1 MTKWTILQIHRLFVV
16 QACNLTVDKPQ
27 HSSNMKLTQTLAIVI
42 LSAGTTLAT
51 IWGYDKITK
60 SDSTYFYQQTKSIDS
75 GKAPAN
81 YAGFNGANSGNAF
94 VDFTPAASAAIP
106 ATVHIKTTIN
116 RTASNN
122 LPKKS
127 PFGDMFDLD
136 DLFGDRARSLPQ
148 MASGSGAIISDD
160 GYIVTNN
167 HVIDG
172 ADDIT
177 VTLSNR
183 RSFKAKLISADPS
196 SDLAL
201 LKIEAKGLPFMLYG
215 NSDEVKVGQW
225 VLALGYPLN
234 LEATVTA
241 GIVSAKG
248 RTLEINSRQSKT
260 PVESFL
266 QTDAAVN
273 PGNSGGPLVNTDGKL
288 IGINSAIA
296 SPTGSYAG
304 YSFTIPVNIVK
315 KIIADMMKFGTVQR
329 AYLGIQY
336 LPENLS
342 EEQKKEQK
350 IPDYEGGVYVKDVLK
365 DGAAFGSGIKSGDV
379 ITGINDISITSG
391 AEMVGQIATY
401 RPGDKIFINYK
412 REGRD
417 FRIPVTLRNST
428 GTMEVVKTSVLDRLG
443 ADLQTLDK
451 DQAKELGVTGGVVI
465 KSIGQRGLL
474 SKVRVQD
481 GFVILKANNDK
492 VNTVDDFRKILDKGD
507 NSVKVEGVYPGY
519 EGVYNF
525 VINMDN
531 ATK

>member
-1 MTKWTILQIHRLFVV
+1 
-16 QACNLTVDKPQ
+16 
-27 HSSNMKLTQTLAIVI
+27 MKFTQVLAIAVI
-42 LSAGTTLAT
+42 SGGTTLAT
-51 IWGYDKITK
+51 IWGYNKITRD
-60 SDSTYFYQQTKSIDS
+60 DSTYFYQQTKSTDS

-81 YAGFNGANSGNAF
+81 YAGFSGANGSAAI

-106 ATVHIKTTIN
+106 ATVHIKTTSN
-116 RTASNN
+116 QTVSNN
-122 LPKKS
+122 LPKRS
-127 PFGDMFDLD
+127 PFGDMFDLDLD

-172 ADDIT
+172 ADNIT

-183 RSFKAKLISADPS
+183 RSFKAKLVAADPS

-215 NSDEVKVGQW
+215 NSDEVKIGQW

-248 RTLEINSRQSKT
+248 RTLEINRRQSKT

-273 PGNSGGPLVNTDGKL
+273 PGNSGGPLVNTEGKL

-315 KIIADMMKFGTVQR
+315 KIVADMMKFGTVQR
-329 AYLGIQY
+329 AYLGIEY
-336 LPENLS
+336 LSENLS
-342 EEQKKEQK
+342 DEQKKEQN
-350 IPDYEGGVYVKDVLK
+350 IPEYDGGVYVKNVPK
-365 DGAAFGSGIKSGDV
+365 DGAAYSAGIKSGDV
-379 ITGINDISITSG
+379 ITGINDVSVTSG

-412 REGRD
+412 RDGKDVRT
-417 FRIPVTLRNST
+417 PVTLRNST
-428 GTMEVVKTSVLDRLG
+428 GTMEVVKTSILDKLG
-443 ADLQTLDK
+443 AEFETLDK
-451 DQAKELGVTGGVVI
+451 DKAKELGVSGGVVI
-465 KSIGQRGLL
+465 KSIGQKGLM
-474 SKVRVQD
+474 SKVRVEKD
-481 GFVILKANNDK
+481 MVILKADNQK
-492 VNTVDDFRKILDKGD
+492 VNSVEEFRKVLEKASG
-507 NSVKVEGVYPGY
+507 SVKIEGVYPGY

-525 VINMDN
+525 ILNLDGPI
-531 ATK
+531 K